1 MSLIRKVLPVY
12 LAAVILLISFG
23 CGGGGALSISEYKE
37 KISELHDG
45 VIAGMEDVFESL
57 EYIPYDDYWG
67 LLELEKVF
75 EQSYE
80 TFVSA
85 GKDASGITPP
95 SESEALHEDLTG
107 YYIWGEVSMGS
118 MINGIRFFQSVLP
131 MLVDMNNLALPQL
144 EEDTGLTQIE
154 AASTEDRKTMQ
165 MYIKDLNRM
174 KPPAALS
181 EYQDDLL
188 GLIRA
193 LDESISRLD
202 QSVAS
207 GENSALSVYQ
217 QEYIT
222 VLERVD
228 EFWEEAMDYLGL
240 LQPRIGFLIMRG
252 KTLSARI
259 DEL

>member
-1 MSLIRKVLPVY
+1 
-12 LAAVILLISFG
+12 
-23 CGGGGALSISEYKE
+23 
-37 KISELHDG
+37 
-45 VIAGMEDVFESL
+45 
-57 EYIPYDDYWG
+57 
-67 LLELEKVF
+67 
-75 EQSYE
+75 
-80 TFVSA
+80 
-85 GKDASGITPP
+85 
-95 SESEALHEDLTG
+95 
-107 YYIWGEVSMGS
+107 
-118 MINGIRFFQSVLP
+118 MINGIRFFQSILP
-131 MLVDMNNLALPQL
+131 MLVDMDNLALPQL
-144 EEDTGLTQIE
+144 EEDAGLTQIE

-165 MYIKDLNRM
+165 MYIKDLSRM

-188 GLIRA
+188 GLIRV

-240 LQPRIGFLIMRG
+240 LQRRIEFLIVRG